1 MTQRGTLAV
10 WETEKEMVF
19 GEMKMEFVTFL
30 EDVVPPPNP
39 ASDFLGSYS
48 IVTVKSIESDF
59 FLSEQREEVQAAKLL
74 KGLSGLS

>member
-1 MTQRGTLAV
+1 
-10 WETEKEMVF
+10 
-19 GEMKMEFVTFL
+19 MEFVTFL
-30 EDVVPPPNP
+30 EDIVPSPNP

-74 KGLSGLS
+74 KGLSVA